1 MSNPAAMEKLRL
13 DPAKFLLIAGPCV
26 MESEELTLSLARDLK
41 ILAAERNIELIFKAS
56 FDKAN
61 RSSLKSYRGPGF
73 EPGLRILQRIRQEE
87 KVAVL
92 TDVHSP
98 EQAEAAG
105 EFVDG
110 LQIPAFLSRQTDLLL
125 AAARTGKVVNIKKG
139 QFMAPQDMGRVIEK
153 VASIN
158 KNILVTERGYTFGY
172 NNLVADMRSLA
183 ILRRFGY
190 PVIFDATHSVQLPG
204 QGDQSGGERE
214 FVPVLA
220 RAAAG
225 AGIDGIFIET
235 HPEPGQALSD
245 SAVMIKFDELPG
257 LLDEVLAVHRAVQ
270 GQVNR

>member
-1 MSNPAAMEKLRL
+1 MSNPAAMGKLRL

-26 MESEELTLSLARDLK
+26 IESEELTLSLARDLK
-41 ILAAERNIELIFKAS
+41 ILAEERNIELIFKAS

-87 KVAVL
+87 KVPVL

-235 HPEPGQALSD
+235 HPEPEQALSD